1 MVTLRRG
8 SDKGQGASDEWQGA
22 IRSNNRR
29 RGEKGKRRKG
39 EKEKGEVVGAKYASS
54 GVKATGWLASAHASP
69 SRYAASV
76 VANESGFQSSE
87 T

>member
-1 MVTLRRG
+1 M
-8 SDKGQGASDEWQGA
+8 SDKGQFDQTTEEGGK
-22 IRSNNRR
+22 RGK
-29 RGEKGKRRKG
+29 GEKAKRRTGKRRRG